1 MDRATDLAET
11 LGDDQVEGGGLQ
23 GDALTTEEEE
33 DLAAMLKSHA
43 AGLEQDDDD
52 DAKNLA
58 DEQEMARTLNLQ
70 L

>member
-1 MDRATDLAET
+1 MCIRER
-11 LGDDQVEGGGLQ
+11 
-23 GDALTTEEEE
+23 EE